1 LPLSETG
8 EHVLRGHGFLTHAR
22 RRSLHSHDHTT
33 VIVH

>member
-1 LPLSETG
+1 LRETG
-8 EHVLRGHGFLTHAR
+8 EHVLRGDGFLTHAC